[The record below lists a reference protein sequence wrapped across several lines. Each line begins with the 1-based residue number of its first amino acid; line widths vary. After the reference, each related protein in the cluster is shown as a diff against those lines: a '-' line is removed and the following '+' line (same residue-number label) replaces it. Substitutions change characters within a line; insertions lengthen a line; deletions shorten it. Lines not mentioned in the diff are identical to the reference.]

1 MSLLSICDIPVT
13 RYHCDFR
20 LTNTVL
26 SPTFAQQ
33 HNLDNTDT
41 ISLTIKVKFFELSR
55 SRSSSSSFSSVST
68 FLVKT
73 LPSHYCPPGS
83 QVILG
88 RDVQAACIKASE
100 PDLPDTLQQS
110 SSTTQPS
117 ATAFRENPGVAEN
130 LLTKENT
137 SEHRYRIRNLP
148 ITSLITSSETYL

>member
-41 ISLTIKVKFFELSR
+41 ISLTIKV
-55 SRSSSSSFSSVST
+55 
-68 FLVKT
+68 
-73 LPSHYCPPGS
+73 
-83 QVILG
+83 ILG
-88 RDVQAACIKASE
+88 RDAQAACIKASE

-130 LLTKENT
+130 LLTRENT
-137 SEHRYRIRNLP
+137 SEHRYRVRNLP
-148 ITSLITSSETYL
+148 ITSLITSSETHL